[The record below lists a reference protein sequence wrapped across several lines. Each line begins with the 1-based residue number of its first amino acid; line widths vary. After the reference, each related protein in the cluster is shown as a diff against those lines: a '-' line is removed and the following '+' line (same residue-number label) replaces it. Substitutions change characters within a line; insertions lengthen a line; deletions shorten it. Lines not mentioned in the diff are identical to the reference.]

1 MADYYEILGVD
12 RNASQEDIKKAHR
25 KLVMQK
31 HPDRGGSEE
40 EFKQVQEAYEVLSD
54 DDKKRN
60 YDTFGTANPM
70 NGGMSGDPFSDIF
83 SNIFGGGFSKNQMK
97 RGTDIRISISL
108 NIIDIING
116 INKKIKYKRN
126 ILCDSCNGKGGNS
139 NRCNQCNGSG
149 HVTNVQKTPFGMIQ
163 TSGTCPSCK
172 GDGDI
177 VTNSCNKCK
186 GSGVINNE
194 EILDINLPPGLSNGN
209 QLAMSSKGNFVRN
222 GHPGDLIIQITEIPD
237 EKFKRVENNI
247 HTTEWI
253 SISDAVLG
261 TNIEFDYFGEKI
273 KQHIKPGIDSDT
285 DLRIKNKGISQIDRF
300 GNNSNSRGDLI
311 ITIKVIIPK
320 KVSGELKL
328 LFENLKK
335 LEN

>member
-12 RNASQEDIKKAHR
+12 RNASPEDIKKAHR

-40 EFKQVQEAYEVLSD
+40 EFKQVQEAYEILSD
-54 DDKKRN
+54 EDKKRN
-60 YDTFGTANPM
+60 YDTFGTANP
-70 NGGMSGDPFSDIF
+70 GGMSGDPFSDMF
-83 SNIFGGGFSKNQMK
+83 SNIFGGGFSKSQIK
-97 RGTDIRISISL
+97 KGSDIRISISL

-126 ILCDSCNGKGGNS
+126 IPCDPCKGKGGES
-139 NRCNQCNGSG
+139 KSCHQCNGSG
-149 HVTNVQKTPFGMIQ
+149 HVMNVQRTPFGMIQ
-163 TSGTCPSCK
+163 TSGICPSCN
-172 GDGDI
+172 GNGDI
-177 VTNSCNKCK
+177 VTNKCNKCN
-186 GSGVINNE
+186 GNGVINIE
-194 EILDINLPPGLSNGN
+194 EVVDINLPPGLSNGN
-209 QLAMSSKGNFVRN
+209 QLAMGGKGNFIRN
-222 GHPGDLIIQITEIPD
+222 GQPGDLIIQISEIPND
-237 EKFKRVENNI
+237 KFKRVDNNI

-273 KQHIKPGIDSDT
+273 KQHIKPGTDSNT
-285 DLRIKNKGISQIDRF
+285 ELRVRNKGVSQIDRF
-300 GNNSNSRGDLI
+300 GNNNNHRGDLI
-311 ITIKVIIPK
+311 ITIKIIIPK
-320 KVSGELKL
+320 KINNELKA